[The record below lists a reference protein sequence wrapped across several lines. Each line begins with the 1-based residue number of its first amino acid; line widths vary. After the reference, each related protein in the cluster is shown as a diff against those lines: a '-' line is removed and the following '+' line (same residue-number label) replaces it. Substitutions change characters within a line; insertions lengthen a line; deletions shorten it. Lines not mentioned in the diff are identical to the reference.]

1 MFPLAVNPQ
10 DILTPAELA
19 KRLKVPKSWVYEKL
33 RPRQTNPLP
42 AFRIG
47 HYLRFD
53 WAAVSAWLE
62 STSNVK
68 PRKAV

>member
-1 MFPLAVNPQ
+1 MFPSEVNPQ

-19 KRLKVPKSWVYEKL
+19 KRLKVPNSWVYEKL

-42 AFRIG
+42 CFHIG
-47 HYLRFD
+47 HYLRFS
-53 WAAVSAWLE
+53 WTAVCVWLE

-68 PRKAV
+68 PRKAA